1 MNDKP
6 TRGNPPVSGRFKPG
20 QSGNPKGRPKSK
32 VEHRS
37 VSAINVIMDKTVTVN
52 RNGKL
57 KEIKVEEALQQR
69 TFQDA
74 LDGNRMAQREILKWI
89 VKRDKYLA
97 AENRKKSPKAVALKY
112 TGDPSNADDA
122 LLLLKVTALDPRRQ
136 DFKSDRPQMLLEPW
150 AVQMAMGKRRGVK
163 KLTEKQ
169 TLEIQ
174 RCTRDSDSLK
184 WPRGTRR

>member
-74 LDGNRMAQREILKWI
+74 LDG
-89 VKRDKYLA
+89 DKYLA